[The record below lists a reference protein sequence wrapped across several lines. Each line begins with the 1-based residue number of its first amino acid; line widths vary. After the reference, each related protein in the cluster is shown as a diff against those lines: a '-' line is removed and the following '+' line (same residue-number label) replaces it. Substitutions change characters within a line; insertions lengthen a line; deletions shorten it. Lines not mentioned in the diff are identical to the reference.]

1 MSAPATAATAAT
13 SGQSP
18 ATSEGTGSSSVP
30 AVVCANSMSS
40 AQRCGLRVATAATV
54 APASNSGRS
63 GPSSEP
69 APIRMKVRPL
79 NVSSRTTPSL
89 MASAQSAS
97 IVPRRAHLSSWKLS
111 DAPERTLPLYG
122 TEIVF
127 TALPVPWSAQVPNGL
142 TSMDP
147 ATARGTAGVPS
158 LGSKSMA
165 VAFSRPFFSEAKA
178 TAGSARS
185 CASNTL
191 SMCAL
196 YVWRQSFSLMMACAS
211 GSSPRAA
218 ATALKTSFPKADV
231 ERTPSVSAGKQTPGM
246 SRARRVR
253 ERVCVAESASVV
265 ATPP

>member
-13 SGQSP
+13 SGQSL
-18 ATSEGTGSSSVP
+18 ATPEGTGSSSVP

-40 AQRCGLRVATAATV
+40 AHRCGLRVATAATV
-54 APASNSGRS
+54 APASSSGRS

-79 NVSSRTTPSL
+79 NVSSRTPSL

-127 TALPVPWSAQVPNGL
+127 SALPVPWIAQVPKGL

-196 YVWRQSFSLMMACAS
+196 YVWRQSFSLTMACAS

-246 SRARRVR
+246 SRD
-253 ERVCVAESASVV
+253 EIGPEFGVAVSRSAEL
-265 ATPP
+265 AGA